1 MQQTQTYKLNKP
13 GADDPIAVAPLNENA
28 DKLEAALKA
37 EAAAR
42 SAEATARANA
52 DNAEAAARA
61 NGDAAEAAARAA
73 LAQRV
78 QALEA
83 KKVYFGSFTGT
94 GTSPQFV
101 SLGYTPAAV
110 ILHMGQTTG
119 HSGLLVGGG
128 YLAYGIT
135 KVAQIVENGLQLY
148 TDVENYNTQIFNAKG
163 KVTYYIAFV

>member
-61 NGDAAEAAARAA
+61 SGDAAEAAARAA

-94 GTSPQFV
+94 GASPQFV

-110 ILHMGQTTG
+110 ILHTGQTTG
-119 HSGLLVGGG
+119 HSGLLVGGS
-128 YLAYGIT
+128 YLSYSGS

-148 TDVENYNTQIFNAKG
+148 TSTDLNTHVFNGKG
-163 KVTYYIAFV
+163 VATYYIAFV